1 MIRVD
6 QTGLVDEPKT
16 KSRYETHMNS
26 GTEYQ
31 AITQV

>member
-1 MIRVD
+1 MITVD
-6 QTGLVDEPKT
+6 QTGLVDGQTT
-16 KSRYETHMNS
+16 KSRYETHMTT